1 MVSSPR
7 NSAVGPFN
15 TVSAAVS
22 TLEYGCPDEEKS
34 KKGLKSRN
42 SISFELNNQLS
53 YTEICLLLV
62 VFQLRTTYFECFL
75 YWFTLETGVLPEHTI
90 FGTFDI
96 WDKCIKEGALQE
108 CYGMDK
114 ACETVERRWNGV
126 RILTRGLF
134 FINLFDFVLIVAL
147 RNRTM
152 FEWAVSSKPLV
163 FNRFRKFPPLRG
175 SVFVSV

>member
-1 MVSSPR
+1 M
-7 NSAVGPFN
+7 F
-15 TVSAAVS
+15 
-22 TLEYGCPDEEKS
+22 
-34 KKGLKSRN
+34 
-42 SISFELNNQLS
+42 F
-53 YTEICLLLV
+53 
-62 VFQLRTTYFECFL
+62 

-134 FINLFDFVLIVAL
+134 FINLFDFILIAAL

-152 FEWAVSSKPLV
+152 YEWAVSSRLLV
-163 FNRFRKFPPLRG
+163 FNRFRKFSPLRE
-175 SVFVSV
+175 STFVSI

>member
-1 MVSSPR
+1 
-7 NSAVGPFN
+7 
-15 TVSAAVS
+15 
-22 TLEYGCPDEEKS
+22 
-34 KKGLKSRN
+34 
-42 SISFELNNQLS
+42 
-53 YTEICLLLV
+53 
-62 VFQLRTTYFECFL
+62 
-75 YWFTLETGVLPEHTI
+75 
-90 FGTFDI
+90 
-96 WDKCIKEGALQE
+96 
-108 CYGMDK
+108 MDK